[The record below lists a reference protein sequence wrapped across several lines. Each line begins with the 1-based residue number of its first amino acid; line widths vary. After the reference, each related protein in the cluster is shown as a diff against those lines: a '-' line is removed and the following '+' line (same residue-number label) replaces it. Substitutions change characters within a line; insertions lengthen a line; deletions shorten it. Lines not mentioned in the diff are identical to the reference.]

1 MSKTITAVVP
11 VKGVSGRLP
20 GKNIL
25 PFGELNVLTR
35 KIEQLKQVEEITDI
49 IVSSDSDEMLKM
61 AEDAGV
67 KAMKRP
73 EQYANESVPFGR
85 FLDYLCEVLPN
96 EHIMWACVT
105 SPHVE
110 PYLYR
115 KAIHAYFEKLE
126 EGYDSL
132 VTLHPMQS
140 FYLDKNGPINFETG
154 LNHKN
159 SEFLEPIYHFTNGI
173 NIAPKAKIAEWHYNY
188 GPNPYKL
195 MVNKKEAAD
204 IDDIYDYV
212 CSLAME
218 MIPSAEM
225 LKDNADL
232 LRDTI
237 VDINNRILNNLDD
250 GEKH

>member
-1 MSKTITAVVP
+1 MNKTITAIVP
-11 VKGVSGRLP
+11 VKANSSRLP

-25 PFGELNVLTR
+25 PFGESNLLTH
-35 KIEQLKQVEEITDI
+35 KITQLKQVEGITDI
-49 IVSSDSDEMLKM
+49 ICSSDSDEMLEM
-61 AEDAGV
+61 AEKAG
-67 KAMKRP
+67 ATPLKRP
-73 EQYANESVPFGR
+73 EKYANESVPFGR

-105 SPHVE
+105 SPLVE

-115 KAIHAYFEKLE
+115 KAIDLYFEKLE

-173 NIAPKAKIAEWHYNY
+173 NLAPKAKIAEWHYNY

-195 MVNKKEAAD
+195 MVNKREAAD

-212 CSLAME
+212 CALAMYKMPE
-218 MIPSAEM
+218 ITDLNDPKFAE
-225 LKDNADL
+225 KFN
-232 LRDTI
+232 I
-237 VDINNRILNNLDD
+237 FGGV
-250 GEKH
+250 

>member
-1 MSKTITAVVP
+1 MNKSITAIVP
-11 VKGVSGRLP
+11 VKANSSRLP

-25 PFGELNVLTR
+25 PFGNSNLLIH
-35 KIEQLKQVEEITDI
+35 KLEQLKQVEELTDI
-49 IVSSDSDEMLKM
+49 IVSTDSKEMIEM
-61 AEDAGV
+61 AKSVGIRAIE
-67 KAMKRP
+67 RP

-105 SPHVE
+105 SPLVE

-115 KAIHAYFEKLE
+115 KAIHTYFEKME

-140 FYLDKNGPINFETG
+140 FYMDKNGPINFETG

-173 NIAPKAKIAEWHYNY
+173 NLAPKSKIAEWHYNY

-195 MVNKKEAAD
+195 MVNKREAAD

-212 CSLAME
+212 QALAM
-218 MIPSAEM
+218 
-225 LKDNADL
+225 
-232 LRDTI
+232 
-237 VDINNRILNNLDD
+237 LNMPERMEDFSLDD
-250 GEKH
+250 ISKIESMFSKVDVRKK